1 VPESDSQVL
10 ERLPVAPSDPVL
22 RRLRGLNGQLTRSPD
37 NLPLAILVAQG
48 YLELGRVTGDPRY
61 SGYGQAALAPWWDFD
76 QAPQE
81 VLVLRATLHQRM
93 HEFDVALA
101 DLAKVLNSNPRN
113 VQARL
118 MQATVHQVQG
128 AYDDA
133 REECRALQNLTQEL
147 VWIACLT
154 SVNGATGRLHGSYE
168 QLRST
173 LDAYPSAQ
181 PRVQSWVLTCLAE
194 MAARAGMT

>member
-1 VPESDSQVL
+1 MWLRVLLATVLIAEALTPVAAAPFVPESDSQVL
-10 ERLPVAPSDPVL
+10 ERLPFAASNPVL

-61 SGYGQAALAPWWDFD
+61 GGYAQAALAPWWDAAE
-76 QAPQE
+76 APQE

-101 DLAKVLNSNPRN
+101 DLATVLNANPRN

-118 MQATVHQVQG
+118 MRATVMQVQG
-128 AYDDA
+128 VYDTA
-133 REECRALQNLTQEL
+133 REECR
-147 VWIACLT
+147 
-154 SVNGATGRLHGSYE
+154 
-168 QLRST
+168 
-173 LDAYPSAQ
+173 
-181 PRVQSWVLTCLAE
+181 
-194 MAARAGMT
+194 